1 MFEVIYDR
9 IKHGTISVF
18 PMIRGEISES
28 VYIDKLQ
35 ETFPSLSD
43 NDCSEILQQ
52 HACKIEEIIFVYQ
65 DFETAVKALAEV
77 GGYVDDNNKK
87 YFDFRAF
94 GKDLRTSRNCID
106 LTSGRIL
113 FNIIFPPSWDTEER
127 REHAVLKS
135 RRFYTNRPSE
145 QQYLTILT
153 CIQIRGLIW
162 SLILFGGIFS
172 YTNNI
177 RSNNQEGRSKKG
189 SEIHFVFQKNYKRS
203 QNIWKRPIIQLMTNP
218 ILQSET

>member
-77 GGYVDDNNKK
+77 GGYVMTITK
-87 YFDFRAF
+87 
-94 GKDLRTSRNCID
+94 S
-106 LTSGRIL
+106 IL
-113 FNIIFPPSWDTEER
+113 ISVRSEKILGPAEI
-127 REHAVLKS
+127 VL
-135 RRFYTNRPSE
+135 N
-145 QQYLTILT
+145 
-153 CIQIRGLIW
+153 
-162 SLILFGGIFS
+162 
-172 YTNNI
+172 
-177 RSNNQEGRSKKG
+177 
-189 SEIHFVFQKNYKRS
+189 
-203 QNIWKRPIIQLMTNP
+203 
-218 ILQSET
+218 

>member
-52 HACKIEEIIFVYQ
+52 HACKIEEIIFVYW

-77 GGYVDDNNKK
+77 GIYV
-87 YFDFRAF
+87 
-94 GKDLRTSRNCID
+94 
-106 LTSGRIL
+106 
-113 FNIIFPPSWDTEER
+113 
-127 REHAVLKS
+127 
-135 RRFYTNRPSE
+135 
-145 QQYLTILT
+145 
-153 CIQIRGLIW
+153 IQIEYIIKSLLYIKVLRKTNKCKFRLI
-162 SLILFGGIFS
+162 
-172 YTNNI
+172 
-177 RSNNQEGRSKKG
+177 
-189 SEIHFVFQKNYKRS
+189 
-203 QNIWKRPIIQLMTNP
+203 
-218 ILQSET
+218 

>member
-18 PMIRGEISES
+18 PMIRGEISGS

-52 HACKIEEIIFVYQ
+52 HACKIEEIIFVYW

-94 GKDLRTSRNCID
+94 GKDLRTSRNCIE
-106 LTSGRIL
+106 LTSGRFAKL
-113 FNIIFPPSWDTEER
+113 KVPFP
-127 REHAVLKS
+127 
-135 RRFYTNRPSE
+135 
-145 QQYLTILT
+145 
-153 CIQIRGLIW
+153 
-162 SLILFGGIFS
+162 
-172 YTNNI
+172 
-177 RSNNQEGRSKKG
+177 
-189 SEIHFVFQKNYKRS
+189 
-203 QNIWKRPIIQLMTNP
+203 
-218 ILQSET
+218 

>member
-52 HACKIEEIIFVYQ
+52 HACKIEEIIFVYW

-87 YFDFRAF
+87 
-94 GKDLRTSRNCID
+94 
-106 LTSGRIL
+106 
-113 FNIIFPPSWDTEER
+113 
-127 REHAVLKS
+127 
-135 RRFYTNRPSE
+135 
-145 QQYLTILT
+145 
-153 CIQIRGLIW
+153 
-162 SLILFGGIFS
+162 
-172 YTNNI
+172 
-177 RSNNQEGRSKKG
+177 
-189 SEIHFVFQKNYKRS
+189 VF
-203 QNIWKRPIIQLMTNP
+203 
-218 ILQSET
+218 

>member
-43 NDCSEILQQ
+43 NDCSDILQQ
-52 HACKIEEIIFVYQ
+52 HACKIEEIIFVYW

-94 GKDLRTSRNCID
+94 GKDLRTSRNCIE

-113 FNIIFPPSWDTEER
+113 FVKLRNEWIFEGAYINKE
-127 REHAVLKS
+127 ALL
-135 RRFYTNRPSE
+135 N
-145 QQYLTILT
+145 L
-153 CIQIRGLIW
+153 IRAI
-162 SLILFGGIFS
+162 
-172 YTNNI
+172 
-177 RSNNQEGRSKKG
+177 
-189 SEIHFVFQKNYKRS
+189 
-203 QNIWKRPIIQLMTNP
+203 PTNP
-218 ILQSET
+218 NTISLRVDIICKIEGAFSVNLSEEDITKALKKEAQKHNVEK

>member
-52 HACKIEEIIFVYQ
+52 HACKIEEIIFFY
-65 DFETAVKALAEV
+65 ETRQEQQPFSMEIPDDLLSDGLIKEKGYPLRGAGKVLGVDYRDGKLYVTFIITSNYYEHIRV
-77 GGYVDDNNKK
+77 ECDSNGYYIPGG
-87 YFDFRAF
+87 
-94 GKDLRTSRNCID
+94 
-106 LTSGRIL
+106 
-113 FNIIFPPSWDTEER
+113 NIIFPPSWDTEER

-145 QQYLTILT
+145 Q
-153 CIQIRGLIW
+153 
-162 SLILFGGIFS
+162 
-172 YTNNI
+172 
-177 RSNNQEGRSKKG
+177 
-189 SEIHFVFQKNYKRS
+189 
-203 QNIWKRPIIQLMTNP
+203 
-218 ILQSET
+218 